1 MKKWLFWLVAM
12 LLIAIGSLTY
22 AENELIVRDTTG
34 WTITIYTWDFSYGI
48 TIQDKNLW
56 ASVVWTWPTS
66 YWYYFQWWN
75 NHWNPEWSEEVT
87 QLINWDD
94 SYENHWYDG
103 EVTKFINIFGGYNW
117 YSYWDSLSENYD
129 YWVETSIGDGDII
142 YANWTWN
149 NLWWWWND
157 KDNNNPNVI
166 EWYDTVKH
174 EATNV
179 TWRQWPC
186 PEWYHVPSAWE
197 WEELIL
203 LWCKAKSDTCDGDT
217 VKRQTNYH
225 WQNGEEYY
233 FLKKDYIWTTFS
245 NDLELPLAGIR
256 QDIYRWQASF
266 GDYSSSSISNDFLKD
281 VLSFHINSGIVSPG
295 GIGFRAD
302 GMPVRCFKNEYIEFP
317 KFTVTFIDD
326 GVEVASWSVVS
337 GEVRSGTIPT
347 PDEKDGYKFLYRY
360 VQWAEDTGFDFSGT
374 TITWNISLYA
384 KWTIAE
390 YEITYNLNDWAETRA
405 NPTIYTALSWTFWL
419 YQPTKTGYMFLWW
432 TWSNGNSVN
441 ANIYITKW
449 STWNRTYNAVWWD
462 FEDID
467 AYFISDTWTVSYIT
481 LMDRNMWA
489 SSDDITST
497 GSYGFHYQWWN
508 NYGFGVWC
516 WENWCSDEVT
526 TKAITEK
533 TVWND
538 SYDNSNYWWS
548 IFVKW
553 DWSHWCDYWS
563 DSIAGSG
570 NHKNLWWGWN
580 DWTGNRWWLD
590 TILLENVE
598 NRQWPC
604 LVGYHVPSIWEWN
617 ELVKHRADTYI
628 QDWNELIL
636 NESASKLNYFSNN
649 VATDKFQE
657 NFKISAWGYRY
668 YNGVYRD
675 DKVSYLRASS
685 LNGMSN
691 LVGARSI
698 VTTPSNSVQVHMN
711 VYRAFAY
718 PVRCFSNDYMFTSPS
733 MSIHPNG
740 WTGAMILVE
749 WDTIK
754 SLWIPNRDAHSIF
767 EGWYST
773 FEFTTWSEVN
783 TWSTAP
789 ANLYA
794 RWSCTSWYVENNSG
808 TWCIELYTITYELN
822 DWVLSWN
829 NATWY
834 TIESETI
841 TLINPTKTWYTFT
854 WRSGTELNSLTT
866 SVTIPTWS
874 TWDREYEANWE
885 INQYTITFK
894 DWDNEITSITA
905 DYWTWITS
913 PSNPTKNGYKF
924 TGWDP
929 EVPATMPAE
938 NMTINA
944 KWERNWSSGGWW
956 GGWGWWGS
964 SSKTGTGSTS
974 SQTWNQINSNTWDIA
989 STWTNIK
996 EPESNTGSNIQT
1008 WIQVDS
1014 SEQTTQN
1021 DSNKSMDSSTSS
1033 QDDGKTY
1040 STEFQEAYE
1049 FAKWNWITTMSTIQ
1063 KANME
1068 WKLTRIAMA
1077 KMLSQYAINV
1087 LWKTPDTTQ
1096 SNKFNDVTDKQNSDY
1111 DDGVTLAY
1119 QLWIMWQNMPWN
1131 NFRPND
1137 EVTRAEFATAL
1148 SRMAYW
1154 TSDWEYKATSKY
1166 YVHHM
1171 EKLVKEWIITNDDP
1185 NMKEL
1190 RWYVMIMLMRS
1201 AK

>member
-1 MKKWLFWLVAM
+1 MKKWLLWLVAM

-22 AENELIVRDTTG
+22 AGNELIVRDTTG
-34 WTITIYTWDFSYGI
+34 WTITVYTWDFSYGI

-56 ASVVWTWPTS
+56 ASIAWTWPTS
-66 YWYYFQWWN
+66 YWYYFQRWN
-75 NHWNPEWSEEVT
+75 NHWNPWDSEKSDTLLV
-87 QLINWDD
+87 WDD
-94 SYENHWYDG
+94 SYNNNWYDG
-103 EVTKFINIFGGYNW
+103 I
-117 YSYWDSLSENYD
+117 
-129 YWVETSIGDGDII
+129 ETRYILKNSIGDIWADNQHHI
-142 YANWTWN
+142 
-149 NLWWWWND
+149 NLWWGWND
-157 KDNNNPNVI
+157 NEDSDATIVK
-166 EWYDTVKH
+166 WYDTINHV
-174 EATNV
+174 ATNV
-179 TWRQWPC
+179 ENRQWPC
-186 PEWYHVPSAWE
+186 PEWYHVPSAGE
-197 WEELIL
+197 WYELMML
-203 LWCKAKSDTCDGDT
+203 RCSLNSDTCTGDVIQSYNLDWWEWKKL
-217 VKRQTNYH
+217 VKN
-225 WQNGEEYY
+225 WMWW
-233 FLKKDYIWTTFS
+233 DFS
-245 NDLELPLAGIR
+245 NDLLLPSPWLRLSDNNGNFVMNGNVSQYWSSTSSETFLFFPKHYSPMQEIKVVNS
-256 QDIYRWQASF
+256 AS
-266 GDYSSSSISNDFLKD
+266 
-281 VLSFHINSGIVSPG
+281 
-295 GIGFRAD
+295 AD
-302 GMPVRCFKNEYIEFP
+302 AYPIRCFKNP
-317 KFTVTFIDD
+317 DVFTVTFLDD
-326 GVEVASWSVVS
+326 GEVVTSWSVVS

-347 PDEKDGYKFLYRY
+347 PDEKDGYNFDYRY

-390 YEITYNLNDWAETRA
+390 YEITYNLNDWTETRA

-432 TWSNGNSVN
+432 TWSNGDISN
-441 ANIYITKW
+441 ANIYITQW
-449 STWNRTYNAVWWD
+449 STWDRFYNAVWWS

-508 NYGFGVWC
+508 NYGFWVWC

-553 DWSHWCDYWS
+553 DWSHWYDYWS

-668 YNGVYRD
+668 HNGVYHD

-698 VTTPSNSVQVHMN
+698 VTMPSNSVQVHMN

-767 EGWYST
+767 EWWYST

-866 SVTIPTWS
+866 TVTIPTWS

-905 DYWTWITS
+905 DYWTWII
-913 PSNPTKNGYKF
+913 PPANPTKNGYRF
-924 TGWDP
+924 VGWEP

-964 SSKTGTGSTS
+964 SSKTDTGSTS
-974 SQTWNQINSNTWDIA
+974 SGTWNQINSNTWDIA
-989 STWTNIK
+989 LTWINVK
-996 EPESNTGSNIQT
+996 EPETNTGSSIQTWSQVDSNTGSIVSSWTNVNNPST
-1008 WIQVDS
+1008 DTPGDS
-1014 SEQTTQN
+1014 IAPSQN
-1021 DSNKSMDSSTSS
+1021 D
-1033 QDDGKTY
+1033 KTY

-1049 FAKWNWITTMSTIQ
+1049 FAKWNGITTMPTIQ
-1063 KANME
+1063 KADME

-1096 SNKFNDVTDKQNSDY
+1096 SNKFNDVTDKLDSDY
-1111 DDGVTLAY
+1111 DDWVTLAY

-1154 TSDWEYKATSKY
+1154 TSDWEYKWTAKY
-1166 YVHHM
+1166 YIHHM
-1171 EKLVKEWIITNDDP
+1171 EKLVKEWIITNDNP

-1201 AK
+1201 TK